1 MKKKKKSKKANE
13 RASVSECTDVEQ
25 LKESST
31 GCKDELTECKT
42 LRMVGFG
49 GMALGTN
56 DILPKPRSRKL
67 TTYYLRSKYCVMCL
81 TWRYNKQV
89 PYSLCKQKFY
99 VHLFSRVS

>member
-1 MKKKKKSKKANE
+1 MKKKNKKKANE

-49 GMALGTN
+49 GMALCLWGQTTFFRN
-56 DILPKPRSRKL
+56 QDLVNSLL
-67 TTYYLRSKYCVMCL
+67 TTYEV
-81 TWRYNKQV
+81 NIV
-89 PYSLCKQKFY
+89 
-99 VHLFSRVS
+99 